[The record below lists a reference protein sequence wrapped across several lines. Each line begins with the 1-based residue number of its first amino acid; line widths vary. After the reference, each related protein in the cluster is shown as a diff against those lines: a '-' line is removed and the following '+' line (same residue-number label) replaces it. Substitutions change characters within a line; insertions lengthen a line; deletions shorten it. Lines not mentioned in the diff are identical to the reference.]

1 MNKCVHDVCF
11 LLLFFLLCVV
21 FFFVVVCL
29 FVCLFCERCTS
40 NSPAAPAVTRTRDL
54 LNTSPSLYQ
63 WAVAAPLCAA
73 RSVSASAGCTMMCL
87 AKKQNKTKQL
97 VVTFRWKTSVKCPF
111 SPQGCY
117 LSNLCVSQRWK
128 GSVDKG
134 VWKWGFTCLIH
145 CSWSKAVSQVLF
157 WGR

>member
-1 MNKCVHDVCF
+1 MCTWC
-11 LLLFFLLCVV
+11 L
-21 FFFVVVCL
+21 FFVVVFSSMCGFLFCCCL
-29 FVCLFCERCTS
+29 FVCLFVCFARDVRQILPPLLLWLEPETFWIRVRRSTS
-40 NSPAAPAVTRTRDL
+40 ELWPLLYVPLVVYPQAQAA
-54 LNTSPSLYQ
+54 Q
-63 WAVAAPLCAA
+63 WCAWQ
-73 RSVSASAGCTMMCL
+73 
-87 AKKQNKTKQL
+87 KNKTKQL